1 MIDGHIT
8 LALHVEEYQR
18 RLRDTARTAHIP
30 SLPHQSIMKRKLG
43 RLIIRLGERVQ
54 GECPSPPAIAEPAK
68 VQLAT
73 H

>member
-8 LALHVEEYQR
+8 PALHVEEYQR

-30 SLPHQSIMKRKLG
+30 SLPREPVMKRKLG
-43 RLIIRLGERVQ
+43 RLIIRLGERVHGQ
-54 GECPSPPAIAEPAK
+54 RPSTIDEPAE